1 MVDERPRGSGHVG
14 DARGGGGGVEGDR
27 ITMFFDRRLLVC
39 FTGIAALPRVSTQAR
54 ALSKDVRSSIGDEAA
69 ADSLAVSA
77 GQPRAVLRHAVAL
90 VAAARCSLREETS
103 VGVAREGAGT

>member
-1 MVDERPRGSGHVG
+1 M
-14 DARGGGGGVEGDR
+14 EGER
-27 ITMFFDRRLLVC
+27 ITTFFDRRLLVC

-54 ALSKDVRSSIGDEAA
+54 ALSKDVRSSTGDEAA

-90 VAAARCSLREETS
+90 VAAARCRLREETS
-103 VGVAREGAGT
+103 VGVAREGGWDLKALTSDGLGRQQNMNNTR